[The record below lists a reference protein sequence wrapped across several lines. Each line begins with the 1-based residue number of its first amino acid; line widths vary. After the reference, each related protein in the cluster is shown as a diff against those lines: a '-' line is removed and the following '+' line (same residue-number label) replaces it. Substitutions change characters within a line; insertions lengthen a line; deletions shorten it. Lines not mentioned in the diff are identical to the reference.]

1 MRTEVK
7 TSVSVLVLEVELK
20 LSNVGVRAGTKLE
33 GGMTPHQS
41 WNGRANHLDWQGNER
56 F

>member
-1 MRTEVK
+1 MQGRRSEGRAQGG
-7 TSVSVLVLEVELK
+7 
-20 LSNVGVRAGTKLE
+20 NVDVRAGTKLE
-33 GGMTPHQS
+33 GGVTPPQS